1 MIETDRIKNNRHHTY
16 FFFDFNEGIDESRVS
31 ILEKSKGESCRRGL
45 YNQKDRSWYLL
56 DTYFCCFC
64 FHCFRNSIEAGPKI
78 LPTTSICQSITFNS
92 FISTRNITASCTKKC
107 QEFSLVHGTIFRS
120 KGRSHFR
127 RVFFWAGVVP
137 REWEPPFPSH
147 SGQQWTR
154 FVFIADSFLFLFLS
168 VDDSIKFGN
177 NNKKQP
183 KTFDSFNGRSKFKNK
198 NIEKDRE
205 SEAKV

>member
-1 MIETDRIKNNRHHTY
+1 MAL
-16 FFFDFNEGIDESRVS
+16 FFAQKEG
-31 ILEKSKGESCRRGL
+31 
-45 YNQKDRSWYLL
+45 
-56 DTYFCCFC
+56 
-64 FHCFRNSIEAGPKI
+64 H
-78 LPTTSICQSITFNS
+78 
-92 FISTRNITASCTKKC
+92 
-107 QEFSLVHGTIFRS
+107 IF
-120 KGRSHFR
+120 GVF
-127 RVFFWAGVVP
+127 FFWAGVVP

>member
-16 FFFDFNEGIDESRVS
+16 ISFSIFNEGIDESRVS

-56 DTYFCCFC
+56 DTCFCCFG
-64 FHCFRNSIEAGPKI
+64 FHCFRYSIEAGPYI

-120 KGRSHFR
+120 KGRSHFQ
-127 RVFFWAGVVP
+127 RVFFFSGRSTAGMGA
-137 REWEPPFPSH
+137 PPFPLI
-147 SGQQWTR
+147 QDNNER
-154 FVFIADSFLFLFLS
+154 DLFLLP
-168 VDDSIKFGN
+168 I
-177 NNKKQP
+177 
-183 KTFDSFNGRSKFKNK
+183 RSYFFFFPSTT
-198 NIEKDRE
+198 R
-205 SEAKV
+205 